1 MISPAEFEQK
11 LSGYKNEINF
21 HLEQVLQ
28 KKEPALLYSPMRF
41 ALLSGGKRI
50 RPILLLLTCE
60 AIGGSYREALCAA
73 VAVELLHNFTLIHD
87 DVMDQDETRRGKPTV
102 YKKWDVDI
110 AILSGDGLVALSYE
124 YLLKTKYDSLD
135 CLGQLFSKALL
146 ELCEGQVL
154 DKKFESSDDVTPEQY
169 FAMIEKKTAALLAL
183 CCEIGGLI
191 GGAEK
196 KVISS
201 LRQFGLN
208 MGLAFQIQDDLLDIM
223 ADEQQIGKTWGSDI
237 KRKKK
242 TILLIQA
249 LKMADSANK
258 REMNLILKKVNILNE
273 DVYKMKDIFQRTG
286 AIDFSQNLLDRHFQ
300 NAREDLHAIQS
311 SQGKK
316 NLELFLEKVIHR
328 TY

>member
-1 MISPAEFEQK
+1 MISTPEFEKK
-11 LSGYKNEINF
+11 LTDFRSEIN
-21 HLEQVLQ
+21 HRLEKVLK
-28 KKEPALLYSPMRF
+28 KKEPALLYDPMRF
-41 ALLSGGKRI
+41 ALLSGGKRL

-60 AIGGSYREALCAA
+60 AVGGRYQKALDAA

-124 YLLKTKYDSLD
+124 YLLKTNFEYLD
-135 CLGQLFSKALL
+135 CLGQLFSIALL

-154 DKKFESSDDVTPEQY
+154 DKKFESSNEVSPSEY
-169 FAMIEKKTAALLAL
+169 FSMIEKKTAALLAL
-183 CCEIGGLI
+183 CCEIGGYI
-191 GGAEK
+191 GGANQS
-196 KVISS
+196 VASS

-223 ADEQQIGKTWGSDI
+223 SDEQHLGKTWGSDI

-249 LKMADSANK
+249 KKMADSNN
-258 REMNLILKKVNILNE
+258 RVRIDEILQKDIITND
-273 DVYKMKDIFQRTG
+273 DVQKMKDIFQRTG
-286 AIDFSQNLLDRHFQ
+286 TIDYTQNLLDQHFQ
-300 NAREDLHAIQS
+300 NARNGLSTIQS
-311 SQGKK
+311 PKGKK
-316 NLELFLEKVIHR
+316 NLDLFLESIVHR